1 MKMGYRFNPPPNWP
15 APPLGWVPV
24 PGWRPSP
31 EWPVPPPGWQLWVD
45 DTALAPNPVSKRPQ
59 HQVDPSGWLPT
70 DRVNRHRGAHKNAGT
85 TSHNSVKRLGTI
97 LAEHKIWTGVGA
109 FIALSVIVYAANPHA
124 TNGGAHPKS
133 TPAVPAV
140 APATPRP
147 VSTTPRPVSATSAP
161 ATAASSTTARKPSFP
176 PRTLA
181 AFRAFADSG
190 DASEVHQ
197 VGSST
202 EGLPSCPV
210 PNIYVTVSPGL
221 TTREL
226 EADLSAFFAQSGLL
240 NNQCQAF
247 VFAFHSRS
255 DYQANSNNGYT
266 AGRVAL
272 TMNSGS
278 GPQHNLEVDAGDVY
292 DFPAQF
298 DLNF

>member
-1 MKMGYRFNPPPNWP
+1 MGMGYRFNPPPNWP
-15 APPLGWVPV
+15 APPPGWVPA

-31 EWPVPPPGWQLWVD
+31 EWSAPPPGWQLWID
-45 DTALAPNPVSKRPQ
+45 DTASASSPAFEWSQDP
-59 HQVDPSGWLPT
+59 VDPSVRPPPG
-70 DRVNRHRGAHKNAGT
+70 RVNHHRIAHKNAGS

-124 TNGGAHPKS
+124 SNGGAHPKS
-133 TPAVPAV
+133 
-140 APATPRP
+140 APAATATATPTPRP
-147 VSTTPRPVSATSAP
+147 ASTTSVP
-161 ATAASSTTARKPSFP
+161 ASAASSTTARKPSFP
-176 PRTLA
+176 PKTLA
-181 AFRAFADSG
+181 AFRAFAATG
-190 DASEVHQ
+190 DASDIHQ

-202 EGLPSCPV
+202 EGLPSCPN

-226 EADLSAFFAQSGLL
+226 EADLSAFFVQSELL
-240 NNQCQAF
+240 SNQCQAF
-247 VFAFHSRS
+247 VFAYHSRS

-272 TMNSGS
+272 TMNSGP

-298 DLNF
+298 DFNF